1 MKNLLRAFGSSALA
15 ALLVASASADTIYM
29 KNGSVIRGSVV
40 GYADGEFTVMLNA
53 GPSGARSRATLAGD
67 EIDHIE
73 FEGDSAGAANAGG
86 PGPEPADAG
95 SDPGYASSDPGDSEP
110 PPVTTRRADPGPAP
124 APASDTGRTAGGGM
138 AAGQSDVRV
147 DPKADWTNTGFKVT
161 RGTRVRITAD
171 GSIKLDPQGRRSANP
186 GGVDIPDRDKLMPN
200 RPTGALIAVIGDD
213 NDDFIFV
220 GSQVEFVA
228 DRTGYLFLSV
238 NEGFLRDNSGA
249 FTAHVAVDP
258 SSGSS
263 VARTGGGLN
272 GGRPTAAPVP
282 ARRSAPPDDASPRP
296 VPASTTRREE
306 PAEPP
311 SSAPASAAATVS
323 REDDVVVQSN
333 LDWTNTKVR
342 VQRGNIVR
350 ISATG
355 TVALD
360 RSGLRAGPAGVEA
373 PDADKLIQNRP
384 TGALI
389 AVIGDDNDDFVF
401 VGPETEF
408 IAQHDGVL
416 FLSINEGNL
425 KDNAGTFAA
434 HVTILQ
440 SQIAAPTGSAS
451 PRPAP
456 RNAGGGSL
464 PKPVVD
470 DTLGGGAQTQA
481 PAPKAPKPAPA
492 IGANGGQADLVVSAK
507 SDWTSTA
514 IVVKKGM
521 KIRITAT
528 GTAKLDAGG
537 KASATPAGTTAP
549 DAHKVMK
556 DKPTGALIAV
566 VGDDNTDYIFVG
578 ASVEFTAQRDG
589 LLFLGINEG
598 DLFDNSGSYTVHIVV
613 TPAGRR

>member
-15 ALLVASASADTIYM
+15 ALMVVSASADTIYM

-40 GYADGEFTVMLNA
+40 GYANGEFTVMLNS
-53 GPSGARSRATLAGD
+53 GPGGARSRATLADD

-73 FEGDSAGAANAGG
+73 FEGDVADAGG
-86 PGPEPADAG
+86 SRGPDPEPADAG
-95 SDPGYASSDPGDSEP
+95 SDPGYSEP
-110 PPVTTRRADPGPAP
+110 PPVVTRRHDPAP
-124 APASDTGRTAGGGM
+124 APASDTGSVAGSGLPG
-138 AAGQSDVRV
+138 GQSDVTV
-147 DPKADWTNTGFKVT
+147 DPKVDWTNTGYRVT
-161 RGTRVRITAD
+161 RGTRVRVTAS
-171 GSIKLDPQGRRSANP
+171 GSIKLDPAGRRTANP
-186 GGVDIPDRDKLMPN
+186 GGLDIPDRDKLMPN
-200 RPTGALIAVIGDD
+200 RPTGALIAVVGDD

-220 GSQVEFVA
+220 GSQAEFVA
-228 DRTGYLFLSV
+228 NRTGYLFLSV
-238 NEGFLRDNSGA
+238 NEGFLRDNAGS
-249 FTAHVAVDP
+249 FTAHVTIDP
-258 SSGSS
+258 SSTGTSI
-263 VARTGGGLN
+263 ARQGGGLN
-272 GGRPTAAPVP
+272 GGRPTPAPAP
-282 ARRSAPPDDASPRP
+282 ARRTTAPPPDNTGTARP
-296 VPASTTRREE
+296 VPASSTRREE
-306 PAEPP
+306 PAPAP
-311 SSAPASAAATVS
+311 SSAPTAAATVS

-350 ISATG
+350 ISASG
-355 TVALD
+355 TVNLD
-360 RSGLRAGPAGVEA
+360 RSGLRASPAGIDA
-373 PDADKLIQNRP
+373 PDADKLIQSRP

-389 AVIGDDNDDFVF
+389 AVVGDDNDDFVF

-416 FLSINEGNL
+416 FLSVNEGNL
-425 KDNAGTFAA
+425 KDNTGTFAA

-440 SQIAAPTGSAS
+440 SQVAVPTGSAS
-451 PRPAP
+451 PRPSPAP
-456 RNAGGGSL
+456 RGGGSSSL

-470 DTLGGGAQTQA
+470 DTLGGQTAA
-481 PAPKAPKPAPA
+481 PAPKTPKPAPA
-492 IGANGGQADLVVSAK
+492 IGAAGGQADLVVSAK

-537 KASATPAGTTAP
+537 KVSATPAGTTAP
-549 DAHKVMK
+549 DDHKVMK

-578 ASVEFTAQRDG
+578 ASAEFTAQRDG

-598 DLFDNSGSYTVHIVV
+598 DLFDNSGTYAVHIVV
-613 TPAGRR
+613 TPAGKR